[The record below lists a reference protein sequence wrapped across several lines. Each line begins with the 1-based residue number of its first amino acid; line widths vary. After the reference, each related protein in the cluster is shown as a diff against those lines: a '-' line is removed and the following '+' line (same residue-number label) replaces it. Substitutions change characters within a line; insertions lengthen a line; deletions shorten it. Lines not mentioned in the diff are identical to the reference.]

1 MSEPYMH
8 AKPSKDAEIFFEG
21 LRYLAGSALRCSLT
35 LHHANP
41 PSSIRNLLFFNS
53 IGNTWHTVPLHNPRM
68 IFRHN
73 CDYF

>member
-41 PSSIRNLLFFNS
+41 PSPIRNLLYSFEEYWQHVAHCA
-53 IGNTWHTVPLHNPRM
+53 TAQP
-68 IFRHN
+68 
-73 CDYF
+73 